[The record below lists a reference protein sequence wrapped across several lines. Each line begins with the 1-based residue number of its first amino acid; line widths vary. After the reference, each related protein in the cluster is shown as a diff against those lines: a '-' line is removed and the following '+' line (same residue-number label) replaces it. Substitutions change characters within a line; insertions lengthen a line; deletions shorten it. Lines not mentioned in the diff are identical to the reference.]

1 MERKYLLLITL
12 VLMGCGSSNNSSNS
26 SKVSNSSSKSSLTFL
41 STSTS
46 SKNEKISKDFV
57 VNKLSETINKSYTL
71 NYSFENIVYN
81 DVYVPNLY
89 YYNDLYNSGSLLAN
103 LYGNNIFAYDFNI
116 EENEVNITNQSYG
129 MNGLQ
134 GQTSLGY
141 ASLGLNDYDD
151 LINYLE
157 VTDIGVKLS
166 EKTYINML
174 TYAINDSN
182 SFDYIIFN
190 KVDDNL
196 TFEFYYQDQ
205 VYDGYSYVLK
215 DIGSASFKTI
225 DEYLAKESK
234 FKDNGLLA
242 KDTFKV
248 DKKTIQGDISYDS
261 LLGFNEWEEIKN
273 TRIENNAGVNY
284 ELVSTSNDVSY
295 RQLFTKNSQDEIY
308 KIGLNGK
315 NEMINSLTELKEEE
329 LFPQELEFLKDTF
342 LLDSKTGT
350 YIYLGNNSNGVISYL
365 LPNMSSIVTDA
376 WVTQIQF
383 IIKDNQITSFIFETD
398 YYALENNSGYF
409 IGLFNV
415 TNDGNI
421 NNSISI
427 EADGEEV
434 EINKLFDKLIGED
447 ANYTI
452 ESNSYGEENGK
463 LILLNEKHVINYVNN
478 VYFDANYRIN
488 NDKSLTMQFANGY
501 TVHNEIVYSFR
512 YDAINKVI
520 DNVKETSFTS
530 IGEAILSLGAEV
542 LDFEGSNILKIN
554 ENVTEIK
561 DNVGMLEQGGLIDPS
576 TLKFHLNSD
585 LDSIEKIVYKYGNA
599 YTSAYVEAKVSYGN
613 ALIETTI
620 LEDLKNKLPKD
631 LEVEEFYMKDSDND
645 TVLEIYGYLKDEYLG
660 EKADYIPYIP
670 GIEGAIDVIWLNDYP
685 EGYQYLMS
693 IAPSDYLDTF
703 KLALESIY
711 GYIKINETT
720 YVNNKTGLEIEI
732 QIDIGYVQIYITSI

>member
-421 NNSISI
+421 NDSISI

-434 EINKLFDKLIGED
+434 EINKLFNKLIGED

-512 YDAINKVI
+512 YDAINKII

>member
-26 SKVSNSSSKSSLTFL
+26 SKVSNSSSKSSLTYL

-46 SKNEKISKDFV
+46 SKDEKISKDFV

-215 DIGSASFKTI
+215 DIGSTSFKII

-421 NNSISI
+421 NDSISI

-434 EINKLFDKLIGED
+434 EINKLFNKLIGED

-452 ESNSYGEENGK
+452 ESNSYGEENGA

-554 ENVTEIK
+554 KNVTEIK
-561 DNVGMLEQGGLIDPS
+561 DNVGMLEQAGLIDPS

-732 QIDIGYVQIYITSI
+732 QIDMGYVQIYITSI

>member
-26 SKVSNSSSKSSLTFL
+26 SKVSNSSSKSSLTYL

-46 SKNEKISKDFV
+46 SKDEKISKDFV

-215 DIGSASFKTI
+215 DIGSTSFKII

>member
-26 SKVSNSSSKSSLTFL
+26 SKVSNSSSKSSLTYL

-46 SKNEKISKDFV
+46 SKDEKISKDFV

-215 DIGSASFKTI
+215 DIGSTSFKII

-421 NNSISI
+421 NDSISI

-434 EINKLFDKLIGED
+434 EINKLFNNQQAFLI
-447 ANYTI
+447 
-452 ESNSYGEENGK
+452 
-463 LILLNEKHVINYVNN
+463 
-478 VYFDANYRIN
+478 
-488 NDKSLTMQFANGY
+488 
-501 TVHNEIVYSFR
+501 
-512 YDAINKVI
+512 
-520 DNVKETSFTS
+520 
-530 IGEAILSLGAEV
+530 
-542 LDFEGSNILKIN
+542 
-554 ENVTEIK
+554 
-561 DNVGMLEQGGLIDPS
+561 
-576 TLKFHLNSD
+576 
-585 LDSIEKIVYKYGNA
+585 
-599 YTSAYVEAKVSYGN
+599 
-613 ALIETTI
+613 
-620 LEDLKNKLPKD
+620 
-631 LEVEEFYMKDSDND
+631 
-645 TVLEIYGYLKDEYLG
+645 
-660 EKADYIPYIP
+660 
-670 GIEGAIDVIWLNDYP
+670 
-685 EGYQYLMS
+685 
-693 IAPSDYLDTF
+693 
-703 KLALESIY
+703 
-711 GYIKINETT
+711 
-720 YVNNKTGLEIEI
+720 
-732 QIDIGYVQIYITSI
+732 

>member
-421 NNSISI
+421 NDSISI

-434 EINKLFDKLIGED
+434 EINKLFNKLIGED

-452 ESNSYGEENGK
+452 ESNSYGEENGE
-463 LILLNEKHVINYVNN
+463 LILLNEKHIINYVNN

-512 YDAINKVI
+512 YDAINKII